1 MALSLAVKRYV
12 TGQVFSKMFL
22 HADWAHAG
30 TATAVRDCK
39 CLVQVEVTNISTDE
53 SGSCE
58 SNLSIHVCAI
68 HVDLSSMLVNY
79 LGDFFYGFFVHT
91 VSAGIGDHD
100 PSEILRMLFGFC
112 FEIFKVDV
120 TIFQSLYY
128 YDLHSCHYCGG
139 RVGA

>member
-1 MALSLAVKRYV
+1 
-12 TGQVFSKMFL
+12 MFL
-22 HADWAHAG
+22 YADGTHAG

-39 CLVQVEVTNISTDE
+39 CLVQVKVTNISTDE

-68 HVDLSSMLVNY
+68 HIDLSTVLVYY
-79 LGDFFYGFFVHT
+79 LGDFLHSLFVHS
-91 VSAGIGDHD
+91 VSAGISNHD
-100 PSEILRMLFGFC
+100 SSEILRMLFGFC
-112 FEIFKVDV
+112 FEVFKVDV

-139 RVGA
+139 GIGAVG